1 MEYKTI
7 PINVAA
13 AETNKS
19 LWIRTKFSRKC
30 PGSVVS
36 SESGGDA
43 EGDDI
48 SGGFEGGAGEE
59 SRRDGLADGSLS
71 AGVLFEVSS
80 GVLGGD
86 DLFDF
91 LGGDR

>member
-19 LWIRTKFSRKC
+19 LWIRIKFSRRC
-30 PGSVVS
+30 AESVVS

-43 EGDDI
+43 EGDNI
-48 SGGFEGGAGEE
+48 SEVGDGAGGEE
-59 SRRDGLADGSLS
+59 SLRDGVSDGALS
-71 AGVLFEVSS
+71 AGVLFGVPS

-86 DLFDF
+86 DLIDF
-91 LGGDR
+91 LGGAR